1 MARDVR
7 ERAREAVRT
16 EIAQALSDLFAARGF
31 DAVTVEEAAREVGIS
46 RATFFRYFGSKE
58 DAVIA
63 AMDGVGV
70 DFGAVLDTLD
80 PVAGE
85 SAWGLLL
92 RTFQRT
98 LEGVDESSDADRA
111 RLRMIHSTPSLRGR
125 LTARR
130 VSREDSLADA
140 LTRRG
145 VPLARAQ
152 AAAAAGLAGLDVTW
166 RRWANGT
173 ALTMQRALA
182 DTFADLAATDTPL

>member
-1 MARDVR
+1 MAIDVR
-7 ERAREAVRT
+7 ERAREAVRSQ
-16 EIAQALSDLFAARGF
+16 IAHALSDLFAERGF
-31 DAVTVEEAAREVGIS
+31 DAVTVEEAARAVGIS

-63 AMDGVGV
+63 AMEGAGV
-70 DFGAVLDTLD
+70 DFGEVLDTLP
-80 PVAGE
+80 PVPGE

-130 VSREDSLADA
+130 VGREDSLAAA

-145 VPLARAQ
+145 VPERRAR

-166 RRWANGT
+166 RRWAHRT
-173 ALTMQRALA
+173 DLPMSRALA
-182 DTFADLAATDTPL
+182 DTFADLAGSDTPL